1 MTFLYINRYDEN
13 NSGGYSENEYSEDG
27 YAEQAF
33 DAGYRSDD
41 AYGNRI
47 VSNSRGVGGYG
58 NSGYGGN
65 GYGSKGYDGNGYGS
79 NGYGN
84 SGYGSNVY
92 GNGRYGGSGFGNSE
106 YDSRRYDVRRINP
119 NYNNFDNAAFIPRS
133 CPHCRINSFGNGE
146 HNTNTFHLPKGIY
159 E

>member
-1 MTFLYINRYDEN
+1 MTFLYINRYDK
-13 NSGGYSENEYSEDG
+13 NSNGEHSKDG
-27 YAEQAF
+27 YAEQTF

-47 VSNSRGVGGYG
+47 GSNSRGVGGYG

-65 GYGSKGYDGNGYGS
+65 GYGSRGYDGNGYGS

-92 GNGRYGGSGFGNSE
+92 GNSGYGGSGFGNSE
-106 YDSRRYDVRRINP
+106 YDSTSYGVRRTNP
-119 NYNNFDNAAFIPRS
+119 NHNNVDISAFVPNS
-133 CPHCRINSFGNGE
+133 CPKCRINILGNGE
-146 HNTNTFHLPKGIY
+146 HNTNTFNLPKGF
-159 E
+159 